1 MNAHVRASKSPRRV
15 AQNPQ
20 VLIFDKKDD
29 WWVRR
34 RASCAGNC
42 QETSN
47 HSTDRSQVV
56 FLRWFLHLS
65 KGRCAQLC
73 ARDRAD
79 QKNADVEEERVHQGA
94 VGLEGVDGDE
104 KEAACELDR
113 T

>member
-15 AQNPQ
+15 AQNRQ
-20 VLIFDKKDD
+20 VLIFDKKGD

-42 QETSN
+42 QEASN
-47 HSTDRSQVV
+47 YSTDRSQVV